1 MFTRLLA
8 LLLAVSALF
17 LLASCKPESPNNEN
31 PNNNPVHSH
40 ANRKTSGKYAEPLFI
55 IILGF
60 VTTVPTIPWQFLDTL
75 MPIIFS
81 GSQYK
86 RAGSGLGEGKEGV

>member
-1 MFTRLLA
+1 MFA
-8 LLLAVSALF
+8 DVSHPKF
-17 LLASCKPESPNNEN
+17 SPNHHLRITKNEN